1 MSWFSKVIIKPMY
14 ENEDVTLLWD
24 IPEYLGYDDED
35 DAKLQRPDGKLILKK
50 AKVMYV
56 LEMSVP
62 WITNREIKVAEKVE
76 KYENIIRSLKLMYT
90 DYHIEQ
96 LTFIVDCLGGYS
108 KSLVDNLRKLGLSA
122 KQCTSI
128 LMGIQKI
135 TVSEARALINQFK
148 VLTTL

>member
-1 MSWFSKVIIKPMY
+1 
-14 ENEDVTLLWD
+14 
-24 IPEYLGYDDED
+24 
-35 DAKLQRPDGKLILKK
+35 
-50 AKVMYV
+50 
-56 LEMSVP
+56 
-62 WITNREIKVAEKVE
+62 
-76 KYENIIRSLKLMYT
+76 MYT